1 MKQKIIN
8 EISSN
13 MVNYLNNEQLEQLKE
28 ALDHSLYNC
37 EIVTS
42 KHINESI
49 TNEKFLELFITAKK
63 IEGCSVRTTNYY
75 EMILKRLIN
84 HIKYNVK
91 KISTDDLRNYLSD
104 YQQNS
109 NASKV
114 SIDNIRR
121 ILSSFFNWLESE
133 NYILKSP
140 MRRIHK
146 IKTVKVVKE
155 TYSSEVMQIIRDNCI
170 HERDIAIIDL
180 LASTGMRVGE
190 LVLLN
195 RFDIDFNNK
204 ECIVFGKG
212 DKERRVY
219 FDSTTKIHLIRYLNS
234 RKDKNDALFVSKL
247 KPYNRLQISGVE
259 IVLRKLGRKIGIARV
274 HPHKFRRTL
283 ATNAIDKGMPV
294 EQVQKLLGHTK
305 IDTTMQYAMVDQNNV
320 KNSYRKYL
328 D

>member
-1 MKQKIIN
+1 
-8 EISSN
+8 
-13 MVNYLNNEQLEQLKE
+13 
-28 ALDHSLYNC
+28 
-37 EIVTS
+37 
-42 KHINESI
+42 
-49 TNEKFLELFITAKK
+49 
-63 IEGCSVRTTNYY
+63 
-75 EMILKRLIN
+75 
-84 HIKYNVK
+84 
-91 KISTDDLRNYLSD
+91 
-104 YQQNS
+104 
-109 NASKV
+109 
-114 SIDNIRR
+114 
-121 ILSSFFNWLESE
+121 
-133 NYILKSP
+133 

-155 TYSSEVMQIIRDNCI
+155 TYSSEVMQIIRDNCT
-170 HERDIAIIDL
+170 HVRDIAIIDL

-234 RKDKNDALFVSKL
+234 RTDNNDALFVSKL

-259 IVLRKLGRKIGIARV
+259 IVLRKLGKKIGVSRV

>member
-42 KHINESI
+42 NHMNEMI

-63 IEGCSVRTTNYY
+63 IEGCSIRTTNYY
-75 EMILKRLIN
+75 EMILKRLLN
-84 HIKYNVK
+84 HIKYSVK
-91 KISTDDLRNYLSD
+91 KITTDDLRNYLSD

-146 IKTVKVVKE
+146 IKTTKIVKE
-155 TYSSEVMQIIRDNCI
+155 TYSSEVMQIIRDNCNHI
-170 HERDIAIIDL
+170 RDIAIIDL

-234 RKDKNDALFVSKL
+234 RTDKNDALFVSKL
-247 KPYNRLQISGVE
+247 KPHNRLQISGVE
-259 IVLRKLGRKIGIARV
+259 IVLRKLGRKIGVARV

>member
-1 MKQKIIN
+1 MKDKTIN
-8 EISSN
+8 EIVSN
-13 MVNYLNNEQLEQLKE
+13 MITVLNNEQLGMLKDTLE
-28 ALDHSLYNC
+28 HTLFNC
-37 EIVTS
+37 EIVQS
-42 KHINESI
+42 FNE
-49 TNEKFLELFITAKK
+49 NEANDNGKILELFITSKK
-63 IEGCSVRTTNYY
+63 IEGCSIRTTSYY
-75 EMILKRLIN
+75 EMILKRLFK
-84 HIKYNVK
+84 HLTFSVK
-91 KISTDDLRNYLSD
+91 KITTEDLRVYLD
-104 YQQNS
+104 EYQKSS

-146 IKTVKVVKE
+146 IKTVKVIKE
-155 TYSSEVMQIIRDNCI
+155 TYSSETMQIIRDNCE
-170 HERDIAIIDL
+170 HLRDIAIIDL

-190 LVLLN
+190 LVKLDKYN
-195 RFDIDFNNK
+195 VDFNNK
-204 ECIVFGKG
+204 ECIVLGKG
-212 DKERRVY
+212 GKERRVY
-219 FDSTTKIHLIRYLNS
+219 FDSITKIHLIRYLNS
-234 RKDKNDALFVSKL
+234 RTDENEALFVSKL
-247 KPYNRLQISGVE
+247 KPYKRLEISGVE
-259 IVLRKLGRKIGIARV
+259 IMLRKLGRKLGITRI

>member
-1 MKQKIIN
+1 MKEKIIN
-8 EISSN
+8 EIASN
-13 MVNYLNNEQLEQLKE
+13 MINVLNNEQLSKLKD
-28 ALDHSLYNC
+28 ALEYSLHNC
-37 EIVTS
+37 DIVQS
-42 KHINESI
+42 VHKDEVIDNDR
-49 TNEKFLELFITAKK
+49 FLELFITSKK
-63 IEGCSVRTTNYY
+63 IEGCSKRTTAYY
-75 EMILKRLIN
+75 EMILKRLLK
-84 HIKYNVK
+84 HIKYSVK
-91 KISTDDLRNYLSD
+91 KVSTEDLRLYLD
-104 YQQNS
+104 EYQKVS
-109 NASKV
+109 NASRV

-155 TYSSEVMQIIRDNCI
+155 TYSSETMQIIRDNCEHI
-170 HERDIAIIDL
+170 RDLAIIDL

-190 LVLLN
+190 LVKLN
-195 RFDIDFNNK
+195 KYDIDFNNK
-204 ECIVFGKG
+204 ECIVLGKG

-219 FDSTTKIHLIRYLNS
+219 FDSVTKIHLKRYLNS
-234 RKDKNDALFVSKL
+234 REDKNDALFVSKL
-247 KPYNRLQISGVE
+247 KPYNRLEISGVE
-259 IVLRKLGRKIGIARV
+259 IMLRKIGRKLGVTRI

>member
-28 ALDHSLYNC
+28 TLDHSLYNC

-259 IVLRKLGRKIGIARV
+259 IVLRKLGRKIGVARV

>member
-13 MVNYLNNEQLEQLKE
+13 MVNFLNNEQLEQLKE
-28 ALDHSLYNC
+28 ALEHSLYNC
-37 EIVTS
+37 EVVTS
-42 KHINESI
+42 NHANDTI
-49 TNEKFLELFITAKK
+49 TNKKFLELFITAKK
-63 IEGCSVRTTNYY
+63 IEGCSIRTTNYY
-75 EMILKRLIN
+75 EMILKRLLKN
-84 HIKYNVK
+84 IKFSVK
-91 KISTDDLRNYLSD
+91 KITTDDLRNYLSN

-121 ILSSFFNWLESE
+121 ILSSFFNWLENE

-155 TYSSEVMQIIRDNCI
+155 TYSSEVMQIIRDNCT
-170 HERDIAIIDL
+170 HVRDIAIIDL

-212 DKERRVY
+212 DKERKVY

-234 RKDKNDALFVSKL
+234 RTDKNDALFVSKL

-259 IVLRKLGRKIGIARV
+259 IVLRKLGKKIGVARV

>member
-13 MVNYLNNEQLEQLKE
+13 MINYLNNEQLEQLKE
-28 ALDHSLYNC
+28 ALDYSLYNC
-37 EIVTS
+37 EIVSTN
-42 KHINESI
+42 HNDETI
-49 TNEKFLELFITAKK
+49 TNGRFLELFITSKK
-63 IEGCSVRTTNYY
+63 IEGCSIRTTNYY
-75 EMILKRLIN
+75 EIILKRLFKYIN
-84 HIKYNVK
+84 IGVK
-91 KISTDDLRNYLSD
+91 QIETEDLRNYLSD
-104 YQQNS
+104 YQANS

-121 ILSSFFNWLESE
+121 IMSSFFNWLESE
-133 NYILKSP
+133 NYIIKSP

-146 IKTVKVVKE
+146 IKTTKVVKE
-155 TYSSEVMQIIRDNCI
+155 TYSSETMQIIRDNCN
-170 HERDIAIIDL
+170 HLRDIAIIDL

-219 FDSTTKIHLIRYLNS
+219 FDSTTKIHLMRYLNS
-234 RKDKNDALFVSKL
+234 RQDKNDALFVSKL

-259 IVLRKLGRKIGIARV
+259 IVLRKLGRKIGVTRV

>member
-28 ALDHSLYNC
+28 ALEHSLYNC
-37 EIVTS
+37 EVVTS
-42 KHINESI
+42 SHVNDVI
-49 TNEKFLELFITAKK
+49 TNEKFLELFIIAKK
-63 IEGCSVRTTNYY
+63 IEGCSIRTTNYY
-75 EMILKRLIN
+75 EMILKRLIKN
-84 HIKYNVK
+84 IKYSVK
-91 KISTDDLRNYLSD
+91 KITTDDLRNYLSD

-155 TYSSEVMQIIRDNCI
+155 TYSSEVMQIIRDNCTHI
-170 HERDIAIIDL
+170 RDIAIIDL

-234 RKDKNDALFVSKL
+234 RTDKNDLFS
-247 KPYNRLQISGVE
+247 
-259 IVLRKLGRKIGIARV
+259 
-274 HPHKFRRTL
+274 F
-283 ATNAIDKGMPV
+283 
-294 EQVQKLLGHTK
+294 
-305 IDTTMQYAMVDQNNV
+305 QN
-320 KNSYRKYL
+320 
-328 D
+328 

>member
-13 MVNYLNNEQLEQLKE
+13 MVNFLNNEQLEQLKE

-37 EIVTS
+37 EIVS
-42 KHINESI
+42 SNHVNETI

-63 IEGCSVRTTNYY
+63 IEGCSIRTTNYY
-75 EMILKRLIN
+75 EMILNRLLK
-84 HIKYNVK
+84 HIQYSVK
-91 KISTDDLRNYLSD
+91 KITTDDLRNYLSD

-155 TYSSEVMQIIRDNCI
+155 TYSSEVMQIIRDNCT

-234 RKDKNDALFVSKL
+234 RTDKNDALFVSKL
-247 KPYNRLQISGVE
+247 NPHNRLQISGVE
-259 IVLRKLGRKIGIARV
+259 IVLRKLGRKIGVARV

>member
-1 MKQKIIN
+1 MKDKIIN
-8 EISSN
+8 EIASN
-13 MVNYLNNEQLEQLKE
+13 MVNFLNNEQLEKLKD
-28 ALDHSLYNC
+28 ALEYSLHNC
-37 EIVTS
+37 DIVQPTNEIEVI
-42 KHINESI
+42 K
-49 TNEKFLELFITAKK
+49 NEKFLDLFITSKK
-63 IEGCSVRTTNYY
+63 IEGCSLRTTSYY
-75 EMILKRLIN
+75 EMILKRLLK
-84 HIKYNVK
+84 HVKYSVK
-91 KISTDDLRNYLSD
+91 KITTEDLRNYLD
-104 YQQNS
+104 NYQKVS
-109 NASKV
+109 NASRV

-155 TYSSEVMQIIRDNCI
+155 TYSSETMQIIRDNCESI
-170 HERDIAIIDL
+170 RDLAIIDL

-190 LVLLN
+190 LVKLN
-195 RFDIDFNNK
+195 KYDIDFNNK

-219 FDSTTKIHLIRYLNS
+219 FDSVTKIHLIRYLNS
-234 RKDKNDALFVSKL
+234 RTDENEALFVSKL
-247 KPYNRLQISGVE
+247 RPYKRLEISGIE
-259 IVLRKLGRKIGIARV
+259 IMLRKLGRKLGITRI